1 MLSTRPGTEDVRRA
15 DYAAQSSLEY
25 MRRAELTELRELL
38 SGLLQGYDNHDIAR
52 ELQQLYNDQDEAQR
66 AGYRME
72 IAMLSKDY
80 QQGSYDRCF

>member
-15 DYAAQSSLEY
+15 DYAAQSYLEH
-25 MRRAELTELRELL
+25 MRQAELTELRELL
-38 SGLLQGYDNHDIAR
+38 SSLLQGYDNHDIAR
-52 ELQQLYNDQDEAQR
+52 ELQQLHNDQSEAQR

-80 QQGSYDRCF
+80 QQGAYDTCF